1 MAFAFCDSS
10 KMTLLTFLLRKNWTY
25 LSIVVGDG
33 KFSTDIVEL
42 KALPPTTLPP
52 TTLPSTTPPSTG
64 TRASVKESSIK
75 SKAWSHL

>member
-42 KALPPTTLPP
+42 KALPPTTLP
-52 TTLPSTTPPSTG
+52 STTPPSTG